1 MLERFIKW
9 LGRSEENHCELVF
22 LAEFTLLILL
32 AYIILYL
39 VALFTKNL

>member
-9 LGRSEENHCELVF
+9 LGRSEDHCELVF

-32 AYIILYL
+32 AYTILYL